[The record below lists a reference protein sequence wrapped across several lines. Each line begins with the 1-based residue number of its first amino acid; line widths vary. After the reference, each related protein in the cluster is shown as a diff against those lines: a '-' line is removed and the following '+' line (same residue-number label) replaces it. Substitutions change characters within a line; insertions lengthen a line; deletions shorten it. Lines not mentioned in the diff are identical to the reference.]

1 MSTQQQKLAA
11 YRAFVRAKAVETP
24 RSGFDVPDTDLSPT
38 LFPHQRDI
46 VRWAIRGGRR
56 ACFASFGLG
65 KTVMQLELCRL
76 IHANRSGATLIVCPL
91 GVKQE
96 FQRDAAL
103 LDMAAPVYIRTTD
116 EATAHIANG
125 VVHFITNYERIRDGQ
140 IAVSLFKCVCL
151 DEASVLRGYGTKTYQ
166 TFLPLFSDI
175 PYRFVFTATPS
186 PNRYKELIHYAGF
199 LGVMDTGQALT
210 RFFQRNSEKAGD
222 LTIYPHKEREF
233 WLWISS
239 WAIFLQKPS
248 DLGYS
253 DEGYDL
259 PDLRVFYHPVKVAH
273 AEAGSDSRGQGK
285 IFRDAAVS
293 LMDAAREKRDSLPE
307 RLAKAQEIM
316 GAIPPS
322 PSERGPGGEAWLLWH
337 HLERERDAI
346 ERTIPNA
353 RTVYGTQDLDER
365 ERLIIGFSDGDYPIL
380 ATKPEIAG
388 SGCNFQR
395 HCHRNIFLGIDY
407 QFNDFIQAIH
417 RTHRF
422 LQPHPV
428 EVHVIYAE
436 SEESI
441 LKALQAKWQQ
451 HDELTARMS
460 EIIREFGLTDNAM
473 AEMRRS
479 MGCDR
484 REVKGEFYTA
494 VNTDCVEETIQMPDN
509 SVDLILT
516 SIPFSNHY
524 EYSPSYNDF
533 GHTDD
538 DAHFFTQMDFLI
550 PELLR
555 VLQPGRIAA
564 IHVKDRIR
572 FGNVTG
578 HGFPSVSRFSHKT
591 ADAFERHGF
600 VFCGQITITTDVV
613 RENNQTYRL
622 GWSECCKDG
631 SKMGVGSPEYLLLF
645 RKIPTD
651 TSKAYADVPVTK
663 SKAEFTRREWQILAH
678 AAWRSSGNRLLSPAD
693 LGDMDMGR
701 IQAWWKHHKETQV
714 YDHATHIDLGREL
727 EANGRLPA
735 SFMLFDPAVNTPW
748 QWADVTRMRT
758 LNNEQS
764 RRQQENHICPLQ
776 FDIVER
782 AIHRWTNPGELV
794 YDPFGGL
801 MTVPYV
807 AIQQGR
813 RGYGCELNPEY
824 FEAGRKYLYEAEYKR
839 AAPTLF
845 DIVEYETAA
854 TEQLETA

>member
-1 MSTQQQKLAA
+1 MSNLQQ
-11 YRAFVRAKAVETP
+11 YRAFIEGKAVETAV
-24 RSGFDVPDTDLSPT
+24 SGFDVTDRDLHPT

-46 VRWAIRGGRR
+46 VRWAVKGGRR

-65 KTVMQLELCRL
+65 KTLMQLELCRL
-76 IHANRSGATLIVCPL
+76 IRAHEHCATLIICPL

-103 LDMAAPVYIRTTD
+103 LDMPEPIYIRNTD
-116 EATAHIANG
+116 EARQAIEAGNG
-125 VVHFITNYERIRDGQ
+125 YFITNYERVRDGGLD
-140 IAVSLFKCVCL
+140 VNLFGMVTL

-166 TFLPLFSDI
+166 TFLPLFESI

-233 WLWISS
+233 WLWVSS
-239 WAIFLQKPS
+239 WAIFLQRPS

-259 PDLRVFYHPVKVAH
+259 PELRVFYHPVKVQH
-273 AEAGSDSRGQGK
+273 TEAGADSWGQHRM
-285 IFRDAAVS
+285 FREAAVS
-293 LMDAAREKRDSLPE
+293 LQDAAREKRDSLPE
-307 RLAKAQEIM
+307 RMAKAAEII
-316 GAIPPS
+316 ADADS
-322 PSERGPGGEAWLLWH
+322 DAHWLLWH

-346 ERTIPNA
+346 ERTIPDA
-353 RTVYGTQDLDER
+353 RTVYGTQDLEER
-365 ERLIIGFSDGDYPIL
+365 EGLIIGFSEGDYRIL

-422 LQPHPV
+422 LQSRPV

-436 SEESI
+436 SEENI
-441 LKALQAKWQQ
+441 LRALQEKWRQ
-451 HDELTARMS
+451 HEDLTARMS
-460 EIIREFGLTDNAM
+460 EIIREYGLTDNAM

-479 MGCDR
+479 IGCER
-484 REVKGEFYTA
+484 REVKGERYTI
-494 VNTDCVEETIQMPDN
+494 VNTDCVEESMRMPDN
-509 SVDLILT
+509 SVDMILT

-538 DAHFFTQMDFLI
+538 DAHFFAQMDFLI
-550 PELLR
+550 PQLLR
-555 VLQPGRIAA
+555 VLRPGRIAA
-564 IHVKDRIR
+564 IHVKDRIM

-578 HGFPSVSRFSHKT
+578 YGFPSVNPFSHKT
-591 ADAFERHGF
+591 TAAFQRHGF

-622 GWSECCKDG
+622 GWSECSKDG
-631 SKMGVGSPEYLLLF
+631 TKMGVGSPEYLLLF
-645 RKIPTD
+645 RKIPSD
-651 TSKAYADVPVTK
+651 TTKAYADVPVTR
-663 SKAEFTRREWQILAH
+663 SKENFTRREWQILAH
-678 AAWRSSGNRLLSPAD
+678 AAWRSSGDRLVTPED
-693 LGDMDMGR
+693 LAAWDMDR
-701 IQAWWKHHKETQV
+701 IQAWWKHYKETHV
-714 YDHATHIDLGREL
+714 YDYSQHVDLGREL
-727 EANGRLPA
+727 EQNGRLPA
-735 SFMLFDPAVNTPW
+735 SFMLFDPAVNTEW
-748 QWADVTRMRT
+748 QWSDVTRMRT

-764 RRQQENHICPLQ
+764 RRREENHICPLQ
-776 FDIVER
+776 FDIVDR
-782 AIHRWTNPGELV
+782 AIERYTNPDEV
-794 YDPFGGL
+794 VFDPFGGL
-801 MTVPYV
+801 MTVPYR
-807 AIQQGR
+807 AISLGR

-824 FEAGRKYLYEAEYKR
+824 FECGRRYCYEAEYKR

-845 DIVEYETAA
+845 DLAEFEASELVTIEN
-854 TEQLETA
+854 

>member
-1 MSTQQQKLAA
+1 MSALQDKLAS
-11 YRAFVRAKAVETP
+11 YRAFVEAKAVTTEV
-24 RSGFDVPDTDLSPT
+24 SGFDVPADALSPI

-46 VRWAIRGGRR
+46 VRWALRGGRR

-65 KTVMQLELCRL
+65 KTLMQLELCRL
-76 IHANRSGATLIVCPL
+76 IQAREQGLTLIVCPL

-103 LDMAAPVYIRTTD
+103 LDMPAPLYIRTTD
-116 EATAHIANG
+116 EALAAIERG
-125 VVHFITNYERIRDGQ
+125 QVHFITNYERIRDGQ
-140 IAVSLFKCVCL
+140 IAVSMFKCVCL

-166 TFLPLFSDI
+166 TFLPLFEAI

-222 LTIYPHKEREF
+222 LTVYPHKEREF
-233 WLWISS
+233 WLWVSS

-253 DEGYDL
+253 DAGYDL
-259 PDLRVFYHPVKVAH
+259 PELRVFYHPVKVQH
-273 AEAGSDSRGQGK
+273 SEARPDSWGQHK
-285 IFRDAAVS
+285 MFRDAAVS
-293 LMDAAREKRDSLPE
+293 LQDAAREKRDSLPE
-307 RLAKAQEIM
+307 RLAKAQELIEE
-316 GAIPPS
+316 A
-322 PSERGPGGEAWLLWH
+322 GPDAHWLLWH

-346 ERTIPNA
+346 ERHIPAA
-353 RTVYGTQDLDER
+353 RTVYGTQDIDER
-365 ERLIIGFSDGDYPIL
+365 ESLIIDFSDGDYPIL

-422 LQPHPV
+422 LQTSPV
-428 EVHVIYAE
+428 EVHIIYAE
-436 SEESI
+436 SEENI
-441 LKALQAKWQQ
+441 LKALQRKWQQ
-451 HDELTARMS
+451 HEELTARMS

-479 MGCDR
+479 IGCER
-484 REVKGEFYTA
+484 REVKGDYHTI
-494 VNTDCVEETIQMPDN
+494 VHTDCVEETMRMDTD
-509 SVDLILT
+509 SVDMILT

-538 DAHFFTQMDFLI
+538 DAHFFAQMDFLV

-555 VLQPGRIAA
+555 VLRPGRIAA
-564 IHVKDRIR
+564 IHVKDRIM

-578 HGFPSVSRFSHKT
+578 YGFPSVNPFSHKT
-591 ADAFERHGF
+591 TAIFQRHGF

-651 TSKAYADVPVTK
+651 TTKAYADVPVTK
-663 SKAEFTRREWQILAH
+663 SKETFTRREWQILAH
-678 AAWRSSGNRLLSPAD
+678 AAWRSSGDRLLSPDDLAD
-693 LGDMDMGR
+693 MEMDR
-701 IQAWWKHHKETQV
+701 IQAWWKHFKETTV
-714 YDHATHIDLGREL
+714 YDHATHVDLGRGL
-727 EANGRLPA
+727 EQKGRLPA
-735 SFMLFDPAVNTPW
+735 SFMLFDPAVNTEW
-748 QWADVTRMRT
+748 QWSDVTRMRT

-764 RRQQENHICPLQ
+764 RRREENHICPLQ
-776 FDIVER
+776 FDIVDR
-782 AIHRWTNPGELV
+782 AIHRYTNPGELV

-801 MTVPYV
+801 MTVPYR
-807 AIQQGR
+807 AIALGR

-824 FEAGRKYLYEAEYKR
+824 FECGRRYCYEAEYKR
-839 AAPTLF
+839 SAPTLF
-845 DIVEYETAA
+845 DLSEFEAAEASA
-854 TEQLETA
+854 TELSTAEN